1 MLGDE
6 DYCKNPNQI
15 NFNFQFY
22 LKKFTIFIQH

>member
-15 NFNFQFY
+15 NFQFY